1 MEIVIG
7 IKIDYGRSLKAE
19 LSLCRPHIV
28 EESRRR
34 YLESQ
39 REIFSEV
46 RREELLMFVCLVTD
60 KSRFFVGKTV
70 PQF

>member
-7 IKIDYGRSLKAE
+7 IKIDYGRSPKAE

-28 EESRRR
+28 EESGRR